1 MYKNFL
7 FILLDINNDVQT
19 ITISFII
26 STGNRTLLKQ
36 SIKQKF
42 NN

>member
-1 MYKNFL
+1 MYKNIL

-26 STGNRTLLKQ
+26 STDNRTFLKT
-36 SIKQKF
+36 INKTKV
-42 NN
+42 